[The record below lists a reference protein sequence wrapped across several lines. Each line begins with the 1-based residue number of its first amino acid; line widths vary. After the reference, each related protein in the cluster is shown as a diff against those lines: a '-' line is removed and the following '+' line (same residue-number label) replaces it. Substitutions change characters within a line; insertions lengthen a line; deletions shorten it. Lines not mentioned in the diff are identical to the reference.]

1 MEYPGGL
8 KEWFSESTD
17 RELFEDVPS
26 EEEDDDDELKPDK
39 KLKENEEIIV
49 YDGIEYIH
57 NIKDDEILTMDDME
71 PVGVYDGDN
80 IEWNSFDEYNE
91 HLKRKG
97 EDPEEDED
105 EGDEDEGDEDEGDE
119 GDEDEGGE
127 DEGDEGEE
135 GADKDDDKDDKD
147 DDKDDDD
154 GEEDDKDDEE
164 DKKGKLPR
172 HVEEDSSEEESDDEE
187 DLPKDKKYF
196 ESKTVKE
203 LIKVLDSIGKQ
214 DKIKQNN
221 PKMCVQCIDVK

>member
-1 MEYPGGL
+1 DASSKLAEHLYDCGYYNVMEYPGGL

-105 EGDEDEGDEDEGDE
+105 DERDEGDEDEAEGDEGEGDEGDE
-119 GDEDEGGE
+119 GDEGEEDEA
-127 DEGDEGEE
+127 EGDEGEDE
-135 GADKDDDKDDKD
+135 DKD
-147 DDKDDDD
+147 
-154 GEEDDKDDEE
+154 ED
-164 DKKGKLPR
+164 
-172 HVEEDSSEEESDDEE
+172 
-187 DLPKDKKYF
+187 
-196 ESKTVKE
+196 
-203 LIKVLDSIGKQ
+203 
-214 DKIKQNN
+214 
-221 PKMCVQCIDVK
+221 